1 MTGRPSA
8 IVGGRL
14 VLTVEGAA
22 MLAAALRA
30 AARSAAR
37 DGLVV
42 NADAPPTDFAW
53 LLAHAA
59 AATSSA
65 RPAAIVNGS
74 LTLNRRGAQLAAA
87 ALRAAASA
95 AHRAGID
102 YQGRT
107 EYCAYEWMLAQCDV
121 IGAGSEVGNVG
132 QPWRLVVPN
141 SSPVPELLTAA
152 EAGAIIGIT
161 PRAVVARIHAG
172 ELAARQVGRQW
183 VITEYDARH
192 AAQDGNGHDEVYRQ
206 PGHQDRQRRGEHGS
220 DTAVAPSEVAS
231 PDQRGRT
238 NGCLGPGEPALDGA
252 SGRRGRREVG
262 A

>member
-1 MTGRPSA
+1 MAHLTGARTGRNHDLLPVLG

-42 NADAPPTDFAW
+42 DADAPPTDFAW

-132 QPWRLVVPN
+132 QPWRLVVPS
-141 SSPVPELLTAA
+141 SSPVPW
-152 EAGAIIGIT
+152 
-161 PRAVVARIHAG
+161 VA
-172 ELAARQVGRQW
+172 
-183 VITEYDARH
+183 DC
-192 AAQDGNGHDEVYRQ
+192 
-206 PGHQDRQRRGEHGS
+206 RRG
-220 DTAVAPSEVAS
+220 
-231 PDQRGRT
+231 GRDHRH
-238 NGCLGPGEPALDGA
+238 NAA
-252 SGRRGRREVG
+252 RRGRPHSCWRAGRPPGRPTVGHHRIRRTPRRARRERTR
-262 A
+262 